1 VYLKRLTRLCASPGS
16 SGGPLRRLR
25 RRRPPPTTLR
35 GALVRGLV
43 LLGVAVGLG
52 AAAAVGVALALDRT
66 TAVGFYLVGA
76 LVLEAAFFVSASDM
90 STP

>member
-1 VYLKRLTRLCASPGS
+1 
-16 SGGPLRRLR
+16 
-25 RRRPPPTTLR
+25 LR

-76 LVLEAAFFVSASDM
+76 LVLEGRSSFRRP
-90 STP
+90 T